1 MSVILERHGGE
12 SDTIIITDT
21 FIKEET
27 LDSDLDAIEGDL
39 RHDGSDDIDHPVGV
53 NELNVSSCVCNGLIN
68 GQRKSNVDSLLV

>member
-53 NELNVSSCVCNGLIN
+53 DEFNVSSCVCDGLVN
-68 GQRKSNVDSLLV
+68 GQGKSNVDSLLV